1 MAYRLIANDMKQG
14 ETFVNMRENNSN
26 SNSNSPYARNL
37 NRGFGGNANETY
49 VPGMQENA
57 PGVKNTKHSHAK
69 SNTPVIGFL
78 YSISRKGIGEF
89 WPLHL
94 GTNTIGRSEDNDIVL
109 KECSVSEKHATI
121 SIKQMKSTGKLI
133 ASIRD
138 VGSKN
143 GMFLNEEELDYDNH
157 TCKTNDLITIG
168 TSYKLLLILIDA
180 EQYGLTVADNF
191 VALDDSEDDFSTMAK
206 GNAHSEDDTRSNFN
220 PYGAE
225 NRNVDT
231 GTVDLNG
238 AQFTEAGKTK
248 FM

>member
-1 MAYRLIANDMKQG
+1 VLKGKTVNCNMKQG
-14 ETFVNMRENNSN
+14 ETFVRNNGQHGGGN
-26 SNSNSPYARNL
+26 PYARTA
-37 NRGFGGNANETY
+37 NRGYGGSANETY

-57 PGVKNTKHSHAK
+57 PGVNSNMVSKDN
-69 SNTPVIGFL
+69 NTPVIGFL
-78 YSISRKGIGEF
+78 YSISRRGIGEY

-94 GTNTIGRSEDNDIVL
+94 GTNTIGRSMDCDIVL
-109 KECSVSEKHATI
+109 HERSVSEHHATL

-143 GMFLNEEELDYDNH
+143 GMYLNDEELDYDNH
-157 TCKTNDLITIG
+157 TCKLHDIITVG
-168 TSYKLLLILIDA
+168 SNYKLLLILIDA
-180 EQYGLTVADNF
+180 EEYGLSVSEDFVADEE
-191 VALDDSEDDFSTMAK
+191 EDVFAEEGRFGQFDNGDATQS
-206 GNAHSEDDTRSNFN
+206 RFN

-225 NRNVDT
+225 NRNIDT

-238 AQFTEAGKTK
+238 QQPNKPGGTK